1 MNRCIQLSI
10 ARLTMKYKIVSDST
24 ADLLTLSQVD
34 FTSVPLKITVDDVT
48 YVDDESLD
56 LDGMVNHLNEF
67 KGRSCTAC
75 PSPAEWHAAFGDADR
90 VFAITITSTL
100 SGSYN
105 AAQVAAR
112 EYEEDHPDRKV
123 FVIDSLS
130 TGPEMALVIYKL
142 EEMITAG
149 MDYEDIC
156 REITDYLAHTR
167 LMFVLHSI
175 RNLANNGRVSPA
187 VAALVGLL
195 GIRIVGRASDHGD
208 LQPMAKCRG
217 DKRALSQLIS
227 DMASLGYK
235 GGKVLIHHCGNLPGA
250 QAVKDGLAKLY
261 PQAQILIDRARG
273 LCSFYAEDHGLLIGF
288 EVA

>member
-1 MNRCIQLSI
+1 
-10 ARLTMKYKIVSDST
+10 MKYKIVSDST
-24 ADLLTLSQVD
+24 ADLLTLPKVD
-34 FTSVPLKITVDDVT
+34 FTSVPLKITVGDVT
-48 YVDDESLD
+48 YVDDECVD
-56 LDGMVNHLNEF
+56 LEAIEKHLREF
-67 KGRSCTAC
+67 KGRTSTAC
-75 PSPAEWHAAFGDADR
+75 PSPAEYHAAFGDADR
-90 VFAITITSTL
+90 VFCITITSTL
-100 SGSYN
+100 SGSFN

-112 EYEEDHPDRKV
+112 EYEETYPDRKV

-130 TGPEMALVIYKL
+130 TGPEMALVVYKL

-156 REITDYLAHTR
+156 RDITNYLAHTR
-167 LMFVLHSI
+167 LMFVLHSV

-217 DKRALSQLIS
+217 DRRALSQLIS
-227 DMASLGYK
+227 DMRTLGYR

-250 QAVKDGLAKLY
+250 QALKENLAKLF
-261 PQAQILIDRARG
+261 PQAQVLIDRARG
-273 LCSFYAEDHGLLIGF
+273 LCSFYAEEQGLLVGF
-288 EVA
+288 EIA

>member
-1 MNRCIQLSI
+1 MQ
-10 ARLTMKYKIVSDST
+10 YKIVSDST
-24 ADLLTLSQVD
+24 ADLLSLSQVD
-34 FTSVPLKITVDDVT
+34 FTSVPLKITVGDVT
-48 YVDDESLD
+48 YVDDETVD
-56 LDGMVNHLNEF
+56 LEAMEKQLREF
-67 KGRSCTAC
+67 KGRTCTAC
-75 PSPAEWHAAFGDADR
+75 PSPSEYHAAFGDADR
-90 VFAITITSTL
+90 VFCITITSTL
-100 SGSYN
+100 SGSFN

-142 EEMITAG
+142 EEMITSG

-156 REITDYLAHTR
+156 REITHYLAHTR
-167 LMFVLHSI
+167 LMFVLQSI

-208 LQPMAKCRG
+208 LQPTAKCRG
-217 DKRALSQLIS
+217 DKRALSQLIA
-227 DMASLGYK
+227 DMRSLGYE

-250 QAVKDGLAKLY
+250 QALKDNLAKLF

-273 LCSFYAEDHGLLIGF
+273 LCSFYAEEHGLLVGF
-288 EVA
+288 EIA